1 MDSNTGVSMGIG
13 DVFYKNKFLIDLL
26 RYLVGLVFIFSSI
39 TKLVDFHETLDFFV
53 GTIGTQYEL
62 TKFLL
67 TFLILV
73 ELTLGT
79 MIMLQFTHHQ
89 IVYNITIG
97 LLAFFILVSIGFI
110 YKDIDNCG
118 CFGTVVAVKPLPT
131 IVKNLFLIATL
142 MFLKN
147 KEQNKNYAS

>member
-1 MDSNTGVSMGIG
+1 MDSNIGVSMGIG

-53 GTIGTQYEL
+53 GSIGTQYEL

-67 TFLILV
+67 TFLIL
-73 ELTLGT
+73 
-79 MIMLQFTHHQ
+79 
-89 IVYNITIG
+89 
-97 LLAFFILVSIGFI
+97 
-110 YKDIDNCG
+110 
-118 CFGTVVAVKPLPT
+118 
-131 IVKNLFLIATL
+131 
-142 MFLKN
+142 